1 MLSEN
6 AVEESRD
13 GDSPLECFGP
23 ERTGGYDGAR
33 EGDFTA
39 FGRSTVL
46 IAHGGVSGDDFTLG
60 WFFVHCG

>member
-6 AVEESRD
+6 AVEEARD
-13 GDSPLECFGP
+13 CYAALEGFGP
-23 ERTGGYDGAR
+23 ECPGGCDWAR

-46 IAHGGVSGDDFTLG
+46 IAHGGVSGDDFTFG